1 MVIITI
7 EIGKIYNHTNESN
20 KKLTEELTKKY
31 LIYNLSKRLLE
42 LEESHSIKSKCL
54 KNVVK
59 EILPTL

>member
-1 MVIITI
+1 MVIINI